1 MNVSQNTLHC
11 YHCGDIC
18 LSKKWQFEDKYF
30 CCNGC
35 QTVFQ
40 ILNQNDMC
48 AYYDL
53 NQNPGLSNKDGI
65 RTNKYDF
72 LELPD
77 FKTKWIQFSDANK
90 SHITFYIPQM
100 HCSSCLWVLERL
112 YKLNPGV
119 IESSVNFKSKELFVV
134 FDHNNLS
141 LKELVI
147 LLSNIGY
154 EPILELDKE
163 ESEIKKNI
171 ARKRLYKIGVAG
183 FCFSNIMMLSFPE
196 YLTVSNEVSS
206 QLSRGFQ
213 ILALFLSIPVLG
225 YAGSEFFISAYK
237 GLKHRIINIDFPV
250 AAALAITFIRSLYEI
265 QHTLGIGYLDS
276 MSGVVFFLL
285 IGRWLQEKTET
296 HIVFNREF
304 TSFLP
309 IAVFK
314 KNENGFAPE
323 NIKNIQ
329 KNDILKIHSQEIIPV
344 DGILSKGN
352 AMLDYSFVTGESQ
365 IVASQIGEVIY
376 AGAKQTQGAIEII
389 ASHSVSQSYLNSL
402 WNKNRNT
409 TESIKEKFE
418 DVLSQYFSLFVFILG
433 ISAGVYWYFNNEM
446 QLMWNAM
453 TTVFIIA
460 CPCALLLATNFTNGN
475 IMRLL
480 NHWGMYLKNADVL
493 SQLQEIRHIVF
504 DKTGTITH
512 HHDDQISFEGSLLNE
527 EEISHIAQILWQSKH
542 PIAQAVFQ
550 FLKIPVEKTT
560 ITIQEIEGKGIK
572 AKVNNFEFM
581 LGSAI
586 FVGLENEVI
595 ENASVLYVKINEEIK
610 GKFLIHKAFRDGAL
624 EMINGFSKHYYTT
637 ILSGDSNYQEPFLK
651 SHLSNTNLFFLQ
663 KPEDKLQYIEQ
674 IQRQNQNVLMVG
686 DGLND
691 ALALSKSHVGIAV
704 AEDFNTFTPAAK
716 AILKAKN
723 VTQLPKIIEFVH
735 FGKLV
740 IWTCFIFS
748 IIFNVIGLFYAVQG
762 TLKPIIAAILMTS
775 SSIGIILISYG
786 LSSLKMKQL
795 KS

>member
-1 MNVSQNTLHC
+1 MNRSQNALHC
-11 YHCGDIC
+11 FHCGDVC
-18 LSKKWQFEDKYF
+18 MSKKWHFGDHFF

-35 QTVFQ
+35 QTVYQ

-53 NQNPGLSNKDGI
+53 NQNPGIANKDGI
-65 RTNKYDF
+65 RSNKYDF
-72 LELPD
+72 LELPE
-77 FKTKWIQFSDANK
+77 FKNKWIQFSDAKK

-112 YKLNPGV
+112 YKINPSV
-119 IESSVNFKSKELFVV
+119 IESTVNFKSKELFVV
-134 FDHNNLS
+134 FDHNLIS
-141 LKELVI
+141 IKDLVI
-147 LLSNIGY
+147 LLAKIGY
-154 EPILELDKE
+154 EPILEIDKN
-163 ESEIKKNI
+163 ESEIKKNV

-196 YLTVSNEVSS
+196 YLTETNAVTS

-213 ILALFLSIPVLG
+213 ILALILSIPVLG
-225 YAGSEFFISAYK
+225 YAGNEFFISAYK

-250 AAALAITFIRSLYEI
+250 AAALLITFFRSLYEM

-329 KNDILKIHSQEIIPV
+329 KNDILKIHAQEIIPV

-365 IVASQIGEVIY
+365 IIASQIGEVIY
-376 AGAKQTQGAIEII
+376 AGAKQTQGAIEIM

-402 WNKNRNT
+402 WNKNRNAS
-409 TESIKEKFE
+409 EAIKEKFE
-418 DVLSQYFSLFVFILG
+418 DILSQYFSLLVFLLG
-433 ISAGVYWYFNNEM
+433 LSAGVYWYFNNEM

-480 NHWGMYLKNADVL
+480 NQWGMYLKNADVL
-493 SQLQEIRHIVF
+493 SQIQEIKHLVF

-512 HHDDQISFEGSLLNE
+512 HHDDQISFEGALLKD
-527 EEISHIAQILWQSKH
+527 EEINDIAAILWQSKH

-550 FLKIPVEKTT
+550 FLKIPIEK
-560 ITIQEIEGKGIK
+560 INISIEEVEGKGIL
-572 AKVNNFEFM
+572 AKKNHLEFK
-581 LGSAI
+581 LGSAA

-595 ENASVLYVKINEEIK
+595 ENASVLYVKINDDIK

-624 EMINGFSKHYYTT
+624 AMIHGFSKRYKTS
-637 ILSGDSNYQEPFLK
+637 ILSGDSNYQEGYLS
-651 SHLSNTNLFFLQ
+651 SHLTNTKLLFHQ
-663 KPEDKLQYIEQ
+663 KPEDKLAYILDV
-674 IQRQNQNVLMVG
+674 QNKSQKVMMVG

-723 VTQLPKIIEFVH
+723 ITMLPKIIELVK

-740 IWTCFIFS
+740 IWICFIFS

-775 SSIGIILISYG
+775 SSLGIILLSYG
-786 LSSLKMKQL
+786 ISSLKMKQL
-795 KS
+795 NH